1 VAHELSVSSDVTEQT
16 LRDAIAALADDEI
29 LALCY
34 ALKGSVPRLR
44 LYADVL
50 RQRGGSRAQFA
61 SCLICFDL
69 ARQGEESSQREFE
82 MLAASMR
89 TLCEKGD
96 LVETLVGSD
105 PYLTFIWELCQGALQ
120 QTDPL
125 LAEGGMALG
134 LSPPAPLPQE
144 GLTELNLLDDTDFV
158 DFRLASDDAT
168 LLRRFDD
175 AVDVFIGAVAG
186 IPMYERDKGFRLH
199 NSRDVQRYE
208 TFLQALTSLRE
219 AVPAARAYRAL
230 VLLHYGSS
238 LRSRTLFGGINQKK
252 QAMLRDGV
260 LEFMQAG
267 AAMWQIVGVMGPL
280 HSDPGLWEKLS
291 TLLLDFAQWA
301 KQSPEAALAG
311 LDADA
316 PGTLNAYEPIGRLGT
331 KF

>member
-1 VAHELSVSSDVTEQT
+1 MAHELSVSPNVTEQT

-34 ALKGSVPRLR
+34 ALKGSVARLR

-69 ARQGEESSQREFE
+69 ARQGEQSFQREFE

-89 TLCEKGD
+89 TLASQPN
-96 LVETLVGSD
+96 LVEALVGSD
-105 PYLTFIWELCQGALQ
+105 PYLTFIWELCQTALQ

-125 LAEGGMALG
+125 LAEGGINLG
-134 LSPPAPLPQE
+134 PPPLAQGE
-144 GLTELNLLDDTDFV
+144 LTELNLLDDTDFV

-168 LLRRFDD
+168 LLRRFDE
-175 AVDVFIGAVAG
+175 AVDLFIGAVAG
-186 IPMYERDKGFRLH
+186 IPMYERGKGFRLH
-199 NSRDVQRYE
+199 NSQDVQRYE
-208 TFLQALTSLRE
+208 TFLQALTSLRD
-219 AVPAARAYRAL
+219 AVPAARAYRSL
-230 VLLHYGSS
+230 VLLHYASS

-260 LEFMQAG
+260 QEFMQAG

-280 HSDPGLWEKLS
+280 HSDPGLWEKLA

-301 KQSPEAALAG
+301 KQSPQAALAG
-311 LDADA
+311 LEMGTE
-316 PGTLNAYEPIGRLGT
+316 GTLNGYEPIGRLGT